1 MDITAVVDRF
11 EGDQAVLLVG
21 AEEMAAV
28 WPRASLPAGVREGH
42 VLTVRIAGDNDA
54 TVRTQAAAAALL
66 ERLQRRGKKG
76 K

>member
-21 AEEMAAV
+21 NEETAV
-28 WPRASLPAGVREGH
+28 MWPRASLPAGVREGH
-42 VLTVRIAGDNDA
+42 VLRVRLAIDEDA
-54 TVRTQAAAAALL
+54 TARAHAAAAALL
-66 ERLQRRGKKG
+66 ERLQRREKKE